1 MVNLKSLIPTAYIY
15 QKLISVKITL
25 QNHLISAT
33 IQSKGAELCSLQTLA
48 NSREFLW
55 QADPAHWAKHAP
67 VLFPIVGKL
76 KQNTYHHEGKSYI
89 LPRHGFAREMDF
101 LLLEQ
106 TKSKAVFQLCSSS
119 KTKGLYPFDFDFQI
133 CYQVHENQLQT
144 IYSLINLGTEIM
156 YFNVGAHPAFALPLD
171 FSAYSIVFPM
181 DSNLIT
187 HELAE
192 ELISKTTHEIHL
204 KNHTLPLAYSLFEKD
219 ALIFKQLESNLV
231 TICENE
237 RPFLQVSFADFPNL
251 GIWTKPQAPF
261 ICIEPWLGY
270 ADTTDASGVLEEKEG
285 IQSLATGCTKTVEFT
300 TTLFA

>member
-1 MVNLKSLIPTAYIY
+1 M
-15 QKLISVKITL
+15 KIIL
-25 QNHLISAT
+25 QNQFISAT
-33 IQSKGAELCSLQTLA
+33 IQSKGAELCSLKNV
-48 NSREFLW
+48 NSLREFLW

-119 KTKGLYPFDFDFQI
+119 KTKGLYPFDFDFRI
-133 CYQVHENQLQT
+133 TYILDENNLHTSYT
-144 IYSLINLGTEIM
+144 ISNLGGDNM
-156 YFNVGAHPAFALPLD
+156 YYNVGAHPAFALPLD

-181 DSNLIT
+181 DSTLIT

-204 KNHTLPLAYSLFEKD
+204 ENHTLPLAYSLFEKD

-237 RPFLQVSFADFPNL
+237 RPFLQVSFDDFPNL

-285 IQSLATGCTKTVEFT
+285 IQSLAAGCSKTVEFT

>member
-1 MVNLKSLIPTAYIY
+1 
-15 QKLISVKITL
+15 VKITL
-25 QNHLISAT
+25 ENQFISAT

-55 QADPAHWAKHAP
+55 QADPVHWAKHAP

-106 TKSKAVFQLCSSS
+106 TKSKAVFQLSSSS
-119 KTKGLYPFDFDFQI
+119 KTKGLYPFDFDFRI
-133 CYQVHENQLQT
+133 TYILDENNLHTSYT
-144 IYSLINLGTEIM
+144 ISNLGGDNM
-156 YFNVGAHPAFALPLD
+156 YYNVGAHPAFFLPLD

-181 DSNLIT
+181 DSTLIT
-187 HELAE
+187 HELE
-192 ELISKTTHEIHL
+192 DELISKITHEIQL
-204 KNHTLPLAYSLFEKD
+204 ENHILPLTYSLFEKD

-237 RPFLQVSFADFPNL
+237 RPFMQVSFADFPNL

-270 ADTTDASGVLEEKEG
+270 ADTTDASGVLEEKDS
-285 IQSLATGCTKTVEFT
+285 IQSLAAGCSKTVQFST
-300 TTLFA
+300 SILA

>member
-1 MVNLKSLIPTAYIY
+1 
-15 QKLISVKITL
+15 VKIIL
-25 QNHLISAT
+25 QNQFISAT
-33 IQSKGAELCSLQTLA
+33 IQSKGAELCSLKNV
-48 NSREFLW
+48 NSLREFLW

-119 KTKGLYPFDFDFQI
+119 KTKGLYPFDFDFRI
-133 CYQVHENQLQT
+133 TYILDENNLHTSYT
-144 IYSLINLGTEIM
+144 ISNLGGDNM
-156 YFNVGAHPAFALPLD
+156 YYNVGAHPAFALPLD

-181 DSNLIT
+181 DSTLIT

-192 ELISKTTHEIHL
+192 ELISKTTHQIHL
-204 KNHTLPLAYSLFEKD
+204 ENHRLPLAYSLFEKD
-219 ALIFKQLESNLV
+219 ALIFKQLESNFV

-237 RPFLQVSFADFPNL
+237 RPFLKVSFADFPNL
-251 GIWTKPQAPF
+251 GLWTKPQAPF

-270 ADTTDASGVLEEKEG
+270 ADTVDASGVLNEKEG
-285 IQSLATGCTKTVEFT
+285 IQMLAAQQQKSIQFT
-300 TTLFA
+300 TTLLA

>member
-1 MVNLKSLIPTAYIY
+1 M
-15 QKLISVKITL
+15 KITL
-25 QNHLISAT
+25 ENQFISAT

-48 NSREFLW
+48 NYREFLW
-55 QADPAHWAKHAP
+55 QADPVHWAKHAP

-106 TKSKAVFQLCSSS
+106 TKSKAVFQLSSSS
-119 KTKGLYPFDFDFQI
+119 KTKGLYPFDFDFRI
-133 CYQVHENQLQT
+133 TYILDENNLHTSYT
-144 IYSLINLGTEIM
+144 ISNLGGDNM
-156 YFNVGAHPAFALPLD
+156 YYNVGAHPAFFLPLD

-181 DSNLIT
+181 DSTLIT
-187 HELAE
+187 HELE
-192 ELISKTTHEIHL
+192 DELISKITHEIQL
-204 KNHTLPLAYSLFEKD
+204 ENHILPLTYSLFEKD

-237 RPFLQVSFADFPNL
+237 RPFMQVSFADFPNL

-270 ADTTDASGVLEEKEG
+270 ADTTDASGVLEEKDS
-285 IQSLATGCTKTVEFT
+285 IQSLAAGCSKTVQFST
-300 TTLFA
+300 SILA

>member
-1 MVNLKSLIPTAYIY
+1 
-15 QKLISVKITL
+15 VKITL

-55 QADPAHWAKHAP
+55 QADPVHWAKHAP

-106 TKSKAVFQLCSSS
+106 TKSKAVFQLSSSS
-119 KTKGLYPFDFDFQI
+119 KTKGLYPFDFDFRI
-133 CYQVHENQLQT
+133 TYILDENNLHTSYT
-144 IYSLINLGTEIM
+144 ISNLGRDNM
-156 YFNVGAHPAFALPLD
+156 YYNVGAHPAFFLPLD

-181 DSNLIT
+181 DSTLIT
-187 HELAE
+187 HELE
-192 ELISKTTHEIHL
+192 DELISKTTHEIQL
-204 KNHTLPLAYSLFEKD
+204 ENHTLPLAYSLFEKD

-237 RPFLQVSFADFPNL
+237 RPFMQVSFADFTNL

-270 ADTTDASGVLEEKEG
+270 ADTVDASGVFIEKES
-285 IQSLATGCTKTVEFT
+285 IQSLAAGCSKTLQFST
-300 TTLFA
+300 TILA

>member
-1 MVNLKSLIPTAYIY
+1 M
-15 QKLISVKITL
+15 KITL
-25 QNHLISAT
+25 ENQFISAT
-33 IQSKGAELCSLQTLA
+33 IQSKGAELCSLKNA
-48 NSREFLW
+48 NTHRELLW

-106 TKSKAVFQLCSSS
+106 TKSKAVFQLSSSS
-119 KTKGLYPFDFDFQI
+119 KTKGLYPFDFDFRI
-133 CYQVHENQLQT
+133 TYILDENNLHTSYT
-144 IYSLINLGTEIM
+144 ISNLGGDNM
-156 YFNVGAHPAFALPLD
+156 YYNVGAHPAFFLPLD

-181 DSNLIT
+181 DSTLIT
-187 HELAE
+187 HELE
-192 ELISKTTHEIHL
+192 DELISKTTHKIQLE
-204 KNHTLPLAYSLFEKD
+204 NHILPLTYSLFEKD

-237 RPFLQVSFADFPNL
+237 RPFMQVSFADFPNL

-270 ADTTDASGVLEEKEG
+270 ADTTDASGVLEEKDS
-285 IQSLATGCTKTVEFT
+285 IQSLAAGCSKTVQFST
-300 TTLFA
+300 SILA

>member
-1 MVNLKSLIPTAYIY
+1 M
-15 QKLISVKITL
+15 KITL
-25 QNHLISAT
+25 ENQFISAT

-55 QADPAHWAKHAP
+55 QADPVHWAKHAP

-106 TKSKAVFQLCSSS
+106 TKSKAVFQLSSSS
-119 KTKGLYPFDFDFQI
+119 KTKGLYPFDFDFRI
-133 CYQVHENQLQT
+133 TYILDENNLHTSYT
-144 IYSLINLGTEIM
+144 ISNLGGDNM
-156 YFNVGAHPAFALPLD
+156 YYNVGAHPAFFLPLD

-181 DSNLIT
+181 DSTLIT
-187 HELAE
+187 HELE
-192 ELISKTTHEIHL
+192 DELISKITHEIQL
-204 KNHTLPLAYSLFEKD
+204 ENHILPLTYSLFEKD

-237 RPFLQVSFADFPNL
+237 RPFMQVSFADFPNL

-270 ADTTDASGVLEEKEG
+270 ADTTDASGVLEEKDS
-285 IQSLATGCTKTVEFT
+285 IQSLAAGCSKTVQFST
-300 TTLFA
+300 SILA

>member
-1 MVNLKSLIPTAYIY
+1 
-15 QKLISVKITL
+15 VKIIL
-25 QNHLISAT
+25 QNQDLVVA
-33 IQSKGAELCSLQTLA
+33 IQSKGAELCSVQSKA
-48 NSREFLW
+48 NGREFLW

-89 LPRHGFAREMDF
+89 LPRHGFAREMEF
-101 LLLEQ
+101 SLIEESE
-106 TKSKAVFQLCSSS
+106 SKAVFQLCSSAES
-119 KTKGLYPFDFDFQI
+119 IAVYPFDFDFQI

-144 IYSLINLGTEIM
+144 IYSLINLGKEKM

-181 DSNLIT
+181 DSKLIT

-204 KNHTLPLAYSLFEKD
+204 ENHTLPLAYSLFEKD

-285 IQSLATGCTKTVEFT
+285 IQSLAAGCSKTVEFT

>member
-119 KTKGLYPFDFDFQI
+119 KTKGLYPFDFDFRI
-133 CYQVHENQLQT
+133 TYILDDNNLHTSYT
-144 IYSLINLGTEIM
+144 ISNLGEDKL
-156 YFNVGAHPAFALPLD
+156 YYNVGAHPAFALPLD

>member
-1 MVNLKSLIPTAYIY
+1 
-15 QKLISVKITL
+15 
-25 QNHLISAT
+25 
-33 IQSKGAELCSLQTLA
+33 
-48 NSREFLW
+48 
-55 QADPAHWAKHAP
+55 
-67 VLFPIVGKL
+67 
-76 KQNTYHHEGKSYI
+76 
-89 LPRHGFAREMDF
+89 
-101 LLLEQ
+101 
-106 TKSKAVFQLCSSS
+106 
-119 KTKGLYPFDFDFQI
+119 
-133 CYQVHENQLQT
+133 
-144 IYSLINLGTEIM
+144 M

-181 DSNLIT
+181 DSKLIT

-204 KNHTLPLAYSLFEKD
+204 ENHTLPLAYSLFEKD

-237 RPFLQVSFADFPNL
+237 RPFLQVSFDDFPNL

-285 IQSLATGCTKTVEFT
+285 IQSLAAGCSKTVEFT